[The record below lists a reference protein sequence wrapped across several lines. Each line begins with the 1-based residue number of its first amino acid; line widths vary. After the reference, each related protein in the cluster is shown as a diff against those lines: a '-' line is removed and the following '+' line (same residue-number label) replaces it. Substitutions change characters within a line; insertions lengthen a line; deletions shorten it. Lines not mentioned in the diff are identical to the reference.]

1 MKTKTVFICNNC
13 QYQSSKWLGKCSE
26 CNAWNSFEEE
36 IITEKKNLTTKLAT
50 YQKLNKISVQP
61 QSLFKV
67 TASEQR
73 LNTGFKDLDQ
83 VLGGGFK
90 KGSLVLLGGEPGI
103 GKSTLTLQICQSIA
117 AQSTNLLYISGEEA
131 PEQIADRARR
141 LKITAENI
149 HLLTETDLESILLQI
164 QQIQPEFVILD
175 SIQVISS
182 QEIPSLSGSINQI
195 RYVTERLMEI
205 AKQNL
210 CTILLIGHVTK
221 DGNLAGPKVLEHLVD
236 AVLLLEGERST
247 NLRVLR
253 SFKNRYGS
261 TQEISIME
269 MQGEGLK
276 EIENTAGLFLA
287 GRRKQAIGSATT
299 ITLEGSKPILLEIQ
313 ALTNTTIFGYPKRT
327 VSGYDVNRTQL
338 LAAVIQKFLKINLNS
353 QDIYL
358 NVIGGL
364 QIEETASDLAVA
376 MAIISSQLK
385 KPLPENTIFLGE
397 IGLTGEIRPISK
409 IEKRIKEAQKIG
421 FSKFVIP
428 FGNREQV
435 QLSPEIYC
443 IQELAQAMEILQ

>member
-1 MKTKTVFICNNC
+1 MKTKNIHICQNC
-13 QYQSSKWLGKCSE
+13 QFQSSKWLGKCPE
-26 CNAWNSFEEE
+26 CDSWNSFSEET
-36 IITEKKNLTTKLAT
+36 IITGKNPAKSN
-50 YQKLNKISVQP
+50 QKIQKISTQP
-61 QSLFKV
+61 QSLAKI
-67 TASEQR
+67 SSKESR
-73 LNTGFKDLDQ
+73 LKTGFLDLDD

-90 KGSLVLLGGEPGI
+90 EGSIVLLGGEPGI
-103 GKSTLTLQICQSIA
+103 GKSTLTLQLCQSISQQC
-117 AQSTNLLYISGEEA
+117 QSLLYISGEEA

-141 LKITAENI
+141 LNIAAENI
-149 HLLTETDLESILLQI
+149 SLLTETDLDCILAQVEVL
-164 QQIQPEFVILD
+164 QPEFLILD

-182 QEIPSLSGSINQI
+182 QQIPSMSGSINQI
-195 RYVTERLMEI
+195 RYVTESLMDL
-205 AKQNL
+205 AKKTN

-236 AVLLLEGERST
+236 TVLIIEGERSN
-247 NLRVLR
+247 NLRIIR
-253 SFKNRYGS
+253 SYKNRYGS

-269 MQGEGLK
+269 MQEKGMV
-276 EIENTAGLFLA
+276 EINNTAGLFLA

-327 VSGYDVNRTQL
+327 VSGYDLNRTQL

-364 QIEETASDLAVA
+364 KIEETASDLAVA
-376 MAIISSQLK
+376 MSIISSQLK

-409 IEKRIKEAQKIG
+409 ITKRIKEAQKIG
-421 FSKFVIP
+421 FTQFVVP
-428 FGNREQV
+428 EGNRDQLENLNNIQLVSELNQV
-435 QLSPEIYC
+435 MQNL
-443 IQELAQAMEILQ
+443 

>member
-1 MKTKTVFICNNC
+1 MHICQNC
-13 QYQSSKWLGKCSE
+13 SFQSSKWLGKCPSCE
-26 CNAWNSFEEE
+26 SWNSFNEET
-36 IITEKKNLTTKLAT
+36 IISSKQTNKPSNQL
-50 YQKLNKISVQP
+50 QKISTKP
-61 QSLFKV
+61 QSLGQISSK
-67 TASEQR
+67 ENR
-73 LNTGFKDLDQ
+73 LKTGFIDLDT

-90 KGSLVLLGGEPGI
+90 TGSIVLLGGEPGI

-117 AQSTNLLYISGEEA
+117 SQSQSLLYISGEEA

-141 LKITAENI
+141 LSILADNI
-149 HLLTETDLESILLQI
+149 SLLTETDLDLILAQVEQL
-164 QQIQPEFVILD
+164 QPEFLILD

-182 QEIPSLSGSINQI
+182 QQIPSMSGSINQI
-195 RYVTERLMEI
+195 RFVTEALMDL
-205 AKQNL
+205 AKKTH

-236 AVLLLEGERST
+236 TVLIIEGERSN
-247 NLRVLR
+247 NLRIIR
-253 SFKNRYGS
+253 SYKNRYGS

-269 MQGEGLK
+269 MQEKGLI
-276 EIENTAGLFLA
+276 EINNTAGLFLA

-327 VSGYDVNRTQL
+327 VSGYDLNRTQL

-364 QIEETASDLAVA
+364 KIDETASDLAVA

-409 IEKRIKEAQKIG
+409 IVKRIKEAQKIG
-421 FSKFVIP
+421 FKQFVIP
-428 FGNREQV
+428 EGNRDQLESLNNV
-435 QLSPEIYC
+435 QLVS
-443 IQELAQAMEILQ
+443 ELSQAFQNF